1 MPLPRGLGGSPGWW
15 LARRGPRAGS
25 PGLPGS
31 GGRLLTAALLLRHA
45 LVLDLSVHQVG
56 SWLLRFSHV
65 LGPPVL
71 LVVVLALGVGEV
83 VAVLA
88 LPAQVRVVFPK
99 HVSVP
104 AVPLTTGEDLPAGG
118 ADDARLFLD
127 LVVTHGVQSCR
138 KLESQLKTKVMFCL
152 SDKN

>member
-1 MPLPRGLGGSPGWW
+1 M
-15 LARRGPRAGS
+15 
-25 PGLPGS
+25 
-31 GGRLLTAALLLRHA
+31 
-45 LVLDLSVHQVG
+45 
-56 SWLLRFSHV
+56 
-65 LGPPVL
+65 L

-127 LVVTHGVQSCR
+127 LLVTHGVQSCR